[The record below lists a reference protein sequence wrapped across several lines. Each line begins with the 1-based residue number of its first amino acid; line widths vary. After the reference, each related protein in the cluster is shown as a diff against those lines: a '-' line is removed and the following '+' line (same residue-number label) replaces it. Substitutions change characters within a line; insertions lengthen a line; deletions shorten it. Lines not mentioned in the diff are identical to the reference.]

1 MNQFLKCINL
11 ILTLHYITGYSFLLF
26 CHIYTWTVSVCVF
39 QILIYSP
46 WMKDIVS
53 VLQTFEYVV
62 LHAFYS
68 YTLLKDFQP
77 GQKLLKLKK
86 VHQHHIKTNDIR
98 MGCHLSSYM
107 CEAR

>member
-11 ILTLHYITGYSFLLF
+11 ILTLYYITGYSFLLF

-62 LHAFYS
+62 LHAFLFLYLAERLP
-68 YTLLKDFQP
+68 TRTETVK
-77 GQKLLKLKK
+77 
-86 VHQHHIKTNDIR
+86 
-98 MGCHLSSYM
+98 
-107 CEAR
+107 A